1 MVDFKIEFGKAVG
14 GIAAIGLQLNEF
26 SRAAENEIMTNPDK
40 EMQQA
45 AKGGY
50 VLAQM
55 VRADITKLLMSLRP
69 ALVEGAPDHLKQAIG
84 EVIDSLQKKTEE

>member
-1 MVDFKIEFGKAVG
+1 MVDFKVEFGKAVG
-14 GIAAIGLQLNEF
+14 GIAFIGLQLNEF
-26 SRAAENEIMTNPDK
+26 SREAENEIMSNPDK

-69 ALVEGAPDHLKQAIG
+69 ALVEGAPDHLKDKLVDAI
-84 EVIDSLQKKTEE
+84 DKLQKK

>member
-1 MVDFKIEFGKAVG
+1 MVDFKVEFGKAVG

-26 SRAAENEIMTNPDK
+26 SREAENEILSNPDK
-40 EMQQA
+40 ETQQV

-55 VRADITKLLMSLRP
+55 VRIEIAGLLMSLRP

-84 EVIDSLQKKTEE
+84 EVIDSLQQKTEE